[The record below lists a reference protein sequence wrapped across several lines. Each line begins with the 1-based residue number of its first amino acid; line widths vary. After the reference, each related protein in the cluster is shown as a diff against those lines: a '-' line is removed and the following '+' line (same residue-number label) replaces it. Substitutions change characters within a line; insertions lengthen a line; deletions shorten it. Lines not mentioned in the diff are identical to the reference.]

1 MTAKYWCLTVKD
13 TLSQDKIHGILPE
26 GAGNILRIHTEKGE
40 TSVYFVAEKIPS
52 AGLAKKAKT
61 AGKLEEVDL
70 KEVVTIQ

>member
-13 TLSQDKIHGILPE
+13 TLPQDKIPGILPE

-52 AGLAKKAKT
+52 AKLAMKTKT

-70 KEVVTIQ
+70 KDIVTLK